1 MTLLTN
7 DTIIN
12 LAIEKYHCQGSDIV
26 ITNRQKDILRIIV
39 EEYVKTV
46 KPISSSII
54 CKKLNCSSATIRNE
68 MVILEELGYLEKN
81 HFASGRQPSEEGY
94 KYYVENLMTPR
105 DLNGEDMLKLQ
116 TIFHNQSLVLSDAI
130 EKSLELV
137 AEITNYTSVVLGK
150 STDENRLKKVEVISL
165 DESKVLTMLITDKG
179 HVEYKNL
186 YLPNTDIEEVIKTVN
201 LINKMIAGTPINE
214 ISEKLEYNVKPI
226 IANYVKQHEVLYNA
240 FYDAFS
246 SFTNKTSDVH
256 FAGKNNF
263 LKQPEFNNIEK
274 VKEILNKF
282 DDIEKINDM
291 DEENN
296 GINIYVGKDSELT
309 DDVSVIKT
317 KYNYNGEEGTIAII
331 GPKRMEYER
340 VVNLLN
346 YIKENIEDK

>member
-1 MTLLTN
+1 M
-7 DTIIN
+7 
-12 LAIEKYHCQGSDIV
+12 
-26 ITNRQKDILRIIV
+26 ITNRQKNILKFIV

-46 KPISSSII
+46 KPVSSNAI

-81 HFASGRQPSEEGY
+81 HYASGRQPSELGY
-94 KYYVENLMTPR
+94 RYYVENLMTPK
-105 DLNGEDMLKLQ
+105 DLTGEDMLKLQ
-116 TIFHNQSLVLSDAI
+116 TIFHNNSLMLSDAI

-150 STDENRLKKVEVISL
+150 TSDENKLKKVEVISL
-165 DESKVLTMLITDKG
+165 EQYKVLTMLITDKG
-179 HVEYKNL
+179 YVEYKNL

-201 LINKMIAGTPINE
+201 LINKMIVGTPVSEIN
-214 ISEKLEYNVKPI
+214 EKLEYDVKPV
-226 IANYVKQHEVLYNA
+226 IAKYVKQHEMLYNA

-246 SFTNKTSDVH
+246 SFTNKSSDIH

-274 VKEILNKF
+274 VKELLAKF
-282 DDIEKINDM
+282 DDVETISEM
-291 DEENN
+291 EEQKN
-296 GINIYVGKDSELT
+296 GINVYIGKETELS

-317 KYNYNGEEGTIAII
+317 KYSYNGEEGTIAII
-331 GPKRMEYER
+331 GPKRMEYQR

-346 YIKENIEDK
+346 YIKENIEEKEQ

>member
-1 MTLLTN
+1 M
-7 DTIIN
+7 
-12 LAIEKYHCQGSDIV
+12 
-26 ITNRQKDILRIIV
+26 ITNRQKNILKFIV

-46 KPISSSII
+46 KPVSSNAI

-81 HFASGRQPSEEGY
+81 HYASGRQPSESGY
-94 KYYVENLMTPR
+94 RYYVENLMTPK
-105 DLNGEDMLKLQ
+105 DLTGEDMLKLQ
-116 TIFHNQSLVLSDAI
+116 TIFHNNSLVLSDAI

-150 STDENRLKKVEVISL
+150 TSDENKLKKVEVISL
-165 DESKVLTMLITDKG
+165 EQYKVLTMLITDKG
-179 HVEYKNL
+179 YVEYKNL

-201 LINKMIAGTPINE
+201 LINKMIVGTPVSEIN
-214 ISEKLEYNVKPI
+214 EKLEYDVKPV
-226 IANYVKQHEVLYNA
+226 IAKYVKQHEMLYNA

-246 SFTNKTSDVH
+246 SFTNKSSDIH

-274 VKEILNKF
+274 VKELLAKF
-282 DDIEKINDM
+282 DDVETISEM
-291 DEENN
+291 EEQKN
-296 GINIYVGKDSELT
+296 GINVYIGKETELS

-317 KYNYNGEEGTIAII
+317 KYSYNGEEGTIAII
-331 GPKRMEYER
+331 GPKRMEYQR

-346 YIKENIEDK
+346 YIKENIEEKEQ

>member
-1 MTLLTN
+1 M
-7 DTIIN
+7 
-12 LAIEKYHCQGSDIV
+12 
-26 ITNRQKDILRIIV
+26 ITNRQKNILKFIV

-46 KPISSSII
+46 KPVSSNAI

-81 HFASGRQPSEEGY
+81 HYASGRQPSELGY
-94 KYYVENLMTPR
+94 RYYVENLMTPK
-105 DLNGEDMLKLQ
+105 DLTGEDMLKLQ
-116 TIFHNQSLVLSDAI
+116 TIFHNNSLVLSDAI

-150 STDENRLKKVEVISL
+150 TSDENKLKKVEVISL
-165 DESKVLTMLITDKG
+165 EQYKVLTMLITDKG
-179 HVEYKNL
+179 YVEYKNL

-201 LINKMIAGTPINE
+201 LINKMIVGTPVSEIN
-214 ISEKLEYNVKPI
+214 EKLEYDVKPV
-226 IANYVKQHEVLYNA
+226 IAKYVKQHEMLYNA

-246 SFTNKTSDVH
+246 SFTNKSSDIH

-274 VKEILNKF
+274 VKELLAKF
-282 DDIEKINDM
+282 DDVETISEM
-291 DEENN
+291 EEQKN
-296 GINIYVGKDSELT
+296 GINVYIGKETELT

-317 KYNYNGEEGTIAII
+317 KYSYNVEEGTIAII
-331 GPKRMEYER
+331 GPKRMEYQR

-346 YIKENIEDK
+346 YIKENIEEKEQ

>member
-1 MTLLTN
+1 M
-7 DTIIN
+7 
-12 LAIEKYHCQGSDIV
+12 
-26 ITNRQKDILRIIV
+26 ITNRQKEILKFIV

-46 KPISSSII
+46 KPVSSNRI

-68 MVILEELGYLEKN
+68 MVLLEEFGYLEKN

-94 KYYVENLMTPR
+94 KYYVQNLMTPK
-105 DLNGEDMLKLQ
+105 DLTGEDMLKLQ

-130 EKSLELV
+130 EKSIELI

-150 STDENRLKKVEVISL
+150 SSSENKLKKVEVIPL
-165 DESKVLTMLITDKG
+165 EDYKILTMLITDKG
-179 HVEYKNL
+179 YVEYKNL
-186 YLPNTDIEEVIKTVN
+186 YLPETDIDEVVKTVN
-201 LINKMIAGTPINE
+201 LINKMISGTPINE
-214 ISEKLEYNVKPI
+214 INEKLEYDVKPI
-226 IANYVKQHEVLYNA
+226 IGKYVKQHEVLYNA
-240 FYDAFS
+240 FYDAFT
-246 SFTNKTSDVH
+246 SFTNKASDVH

-282 DDIEKINDM
+282 DNIEAISEM
-291 DEENN
+291 DEEKS

-309 DDVSVIKT
+309 EDVSVIKT
-317 KYNYNGEEGTIAII
+317 KYNHNGEEGTIAII

-346 YIKENIEDK
+346 YIKENIEEKNN

>member
-1 MTLLTN
+1 M
-7 DTIIN
+7 
-12 LAIEKYHCQGSDIV
+12 
-26 ITNRQKDILRIIV
+26 ITNRQKNILKFIV

-46 KPISSSII
+46 KPISSNAI

-81 HFASGRQPSEEGY
+81 HYASGRQPSELGY
-94 KYYVENLMTPR
+94 RYYVENLMTPK
-105 DLNGEDMLKLQ
+105 DLTGEDMLKLQ
-116 TIFHNQSLVLSDAI
+116 TIFHNNSLMLSDAI

-150 STDENRLKKVEVISL
+150 TSDENKLKKVEVISL
-165 DESKVLTMLITDKG
+165 EQYKVLTMLITDKG
-179 HVEYKNL
+179 YVEYKNL

-201 LINKMIAGTPINE
+201 LINKMIVGTPVSEIN
-214 ISEKLEYNVKPI
+214 EKLEYDVKPV
-226 IANYVKQHEVLYNA
+226 IAKYVKQHEMLYNA

-246 SFTNKTSDVH
+246 SFSNKSSDIH

-274 VKEILNKF
+274 VKELLAKF
-282 DDIEKINDM
+282 DDVETISEM
-291 DEENN
+291 EEQKN
-296 GINIYVGKDSELT
+296 GINVYIGKETELS

-317 KYNYNGEEGTIAII
+317 KYSYNGEEGTIAII
-331 GPKRMEYER
+331 GPKRMEYQR

-346 YIKENIEDK
+346 YIKENIEEKEQ

>member
-1 MTLLTN
+1 M
-7 DTIIN
+7 
-12 LAIEKYHCQGSDIV
+12 
-26 ITNRQKDILRIIV
+26 ITNRQKNILKFIV

-46 KPISSSII
+46 KPVSSNAI

-81 HFASGRQPSEEGY
+81 HYASGRQPSESGY
-94 KYYVENLMTPR
+94 RYYVENLMTPK
-105 DLNGEDMLKLQ
+105 DLTGEDMLKLQ
-116 TIFHNQSLVLSDAI
+116 TIFHNNSLVLSDAI

-150 STDENRLKKVEVISL
+150 TSDENKLKKVEVISL
-165 DESKVLTMLITDKG
+165 EQYKVLTMLITDKG
-179 HVEYKNL
+179 YVEYKNL

-201 LINKMIAGTPINE
+201 LINKMIVGTPVSEIN
-214 ISEKLEYNVKPI
+214 EKLEYNVKPV
-226 IANYVKQHEVLYNA
+226 IAKYVKQHEMLYNA

-246 SFTNKTSDVH
+246 SFTNKSSDIH

-274 VKEILNKF
+274 VKELLAKF
-282 DDIEKINDM
+282 DDVETISEM
-291 DEENN
+291 EEQKN
-296 GINIYVGKDSELT
+296 GINVYIGKETELS

-317 KYNYNGEEGTIAII
+317 KYSYNGEEGTIAII
-331 GPKRMEYER
+331 GPKRMEYQR

-346 YIKENIEDK
+346 YIKENIEEKEQ

>member
-1 MTLLTN
+1 M
-7 DTIIN
+7 
-12 LAIEKYHCQGSDIV
+12 
-26 ITNRQKDILRIIV
+26 ITNRQKNILKFIV

-46 KPISSSII
+46 KPVSSNAI

-81 HFASGRQPSEEGY
+81 HYASGRQPSESGY
-94 KYYVENLMTPR
+94 RYYVENLMTPK
-105 DLNGEDMLKLQ
+105 DLTGEDMLKLQ
-116 TIFHNQSLVLSDAI
+116 TIFHNNSLVLSDTI

-150 STDENRLKKVEVISL
+150 TSDENKLKKVEVVSL
-165 DESKVLTMLITDKG
+165 EQYKVLTMLITDKG
-179 HVEYKNL
+179 YVEYKNL

-201 LINKMIAGTPINE
+201 LINKMIVGTPISE
-214 ISEKLEYNVKPI
+214 INEKLEYNVKPV
-226 IANYVKQHEVLYNA
+226 IAKYVKQHEMLYNA

-246 SFTNKTSDVH
+246 SFTNKSSDIH

-274 VKEILNKF
+274 VKELLAKF
-282 DDIEKINDM
+282 DDVETISEM
-291 DEENN
+291 EEQKN
-296 GINIYVGKDSELT
+296 GINVYIGKETELS

-317 KYNYNGEEGTIAII
+317 KYSYNGEEGTIAII
-331 GPKRMEYER
+331 GPKRMEYQR

-346 YIKENIEDK
+346 YIKENIEEKEQ